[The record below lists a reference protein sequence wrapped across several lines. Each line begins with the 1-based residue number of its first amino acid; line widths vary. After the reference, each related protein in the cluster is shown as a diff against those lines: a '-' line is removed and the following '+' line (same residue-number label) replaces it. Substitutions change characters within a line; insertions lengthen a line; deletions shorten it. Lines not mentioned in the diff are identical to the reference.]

1 MEVVQPFVELLLP
14 IKCSFSCF
22 FETECLFLR
31 NSYREELK
39 IWRVMITSF
48 YQYSLNK
55 KHQLV

>member
-22 FETECLFLR
+22 FEIKCLFLR